1 MPTSYRNIIDGNE
14 LTNAITTGDFSKA
27 IKPEKTAAK
36 YIKGYADKT
45 AIETLANSLNINK
58 GIFNQFFGLENKQL
72 DAYDPY
78 HTQDAKREEFWY
90 DSTDNKKLDGK
101 TILNQVDENTSTFKN
116 ALYKEYN
123 YRQSDF
129 WYEDPLIPSFEI
141 SFDTTSPF
149 FTGNEN
155 EVERNVDSNS
165 LKSFLQKYTEI
176 DPDGYSSRLTLWNEF
191 KNVFFKIF
199 EKDIKG
205 EESRNPINK
214 PYYITKLSGLE
225 FLNKKIIKYG
235 EDKITITLN
244 EDISMA
250 IWYIAELYN
259 NIAYSYRN
267 QRYMFP
273 ENVLR
278 FDMTI
283 KINDMRNFVIPESA
297 NQSSPTNPLLNRND
311 IQGNEKI
318 KNILSKK
325 SRIVYTLHDCNF
337 NFFESKNYN
346 NEIEMGGF
354 GVGSNITPSTVSF
367 DIFFK
372 SVTRW
377 SEFPLQE
384 GMPINPWEKYLYNES
399 YKQTYYGDL
408 SIIKSTA
415 PADKGYLNQL
425 LTKSTQNVVNLGLN
439 YTDNLETSLREV
451 RGGVVNDLL
460 KQFRNLTN
468 INKIEPDNIYGPNF
482 NSATNFAIFGK
493 QVGASLLNDMETAT
507 RNATNF

>member
-1 MPTSYRNIIDGNE
+1 MPASYRNIVDGNE
-14 LTNAITTGDFSKA
+14 LTNAIASGDFSKV
-27 IKPEKTAAK
+27 IKTEKASAK
-36 YIKGYADKT
+36 YIKGYANKS
-45 AIETLANSLNINK
+45 ALEALADSLNINK
-58 GIFNQFFGLENKQL
+58 ELFKQFFGLENKKL

-78 HTQDAKREEFWY
+78 HTQDAKKEEFWY
-90 DSTDNKKLDGK
+90 DSTETKKLDGK
-101 TILNQVDENTSTFKN
+101 TIQNQIDENTSTFKN

-123 YRQSDF
+123 YRQNDF
-129 WYEDPLIPSFEI
+129 WYEDPFIPSIEL

-149 FTGNEN
+149 FVGNEN

-176 DPDGYSSRLTLWNEF
+176 DPDGYSNRFALWSEF

-214 PYYITKLSGLE
+214 PYYITKVSGLE
-225 FLNKKIIKYG
+225 FLNKKIIKFG

-250 IWYIAELYN
+250 VWYIAELYN
-259 NIAYSYRN
+259 NIIYSYRN

-283 KINDMRNFVIPESA
+283 KINDMRNFVVPESV
-297 NQSSPTNPLLNRND
+297 NQSSPTNPVLNKGNL
-311 IQGNEKI
+311 QGNEKI
-318 KNILSKK
+318 KNIPSQK

-337 NFFESKNYN
+337 NFFESRNYS

-354 GVGSNITPSTVSF
+354 GVGSQITPSTVSF
-367 DIFFK
+367 DIYFK

-377 SEFPLQE
+377 SEFPLQQ
-384 GMPINPWEKYLYNES
+384 GFSINPWEKYLYNES
-399 YKQTYYGDL
+399 YKQVYYGDL
-408 SIIKSTA
+408 AKIKTESPTS
-415 PADKGYLNQL
+415 KGYLNQL
-425 LTKSTQNVVNLGLN
+425 LTKSAQNVANLGLN
-439 YTDNLETSLREV
+439 YADSLETKLREV

-460 KQFRNLTN
+460 KQFRNLTT
-468 INKIEPDNIYGPNF
+468 INKIEPDNVYSPNF
-482 NSATNFAIFGK
+482 NNRTNFANFGK
-493 QVGASLLNDMETAT
+493 QIGASLLNDMETAT
-507 RNATNF
+507 RDATNF